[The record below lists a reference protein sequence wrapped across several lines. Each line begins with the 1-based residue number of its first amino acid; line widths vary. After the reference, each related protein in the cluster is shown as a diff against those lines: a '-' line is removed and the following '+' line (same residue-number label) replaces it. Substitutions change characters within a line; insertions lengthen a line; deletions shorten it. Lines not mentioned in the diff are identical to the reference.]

1 MRTLVQG
8 TEGAFDDLSIRACT
22 DMIKVRK
29 YYKLGQISGERK
41 ADEDYSRWNDPE
53 QCSKVIIGSIALR
66 GSS

>member
-1 MRTLVQG
+1 
-8 TEGAFDDLSIRACT
+8 
-22 DMIKVRK
+22 MIKVRK